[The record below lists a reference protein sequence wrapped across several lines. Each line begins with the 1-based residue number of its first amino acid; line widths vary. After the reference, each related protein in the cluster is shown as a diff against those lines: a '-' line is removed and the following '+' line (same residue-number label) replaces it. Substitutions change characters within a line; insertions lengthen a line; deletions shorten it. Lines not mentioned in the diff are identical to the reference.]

1 MKTRQNTIYPNDKT
15 NLICYLDSIFAKNMY
30 LRTSSSLG
38 EIVCQNVMHSS
49 QSRLLPIWCSQQL
62 PLVLCVISIFG
73 QKPVSRTQK
82 TLMAHIGCSLLF
94 RKFAK
99 FAAPS
104 LRKFSFLHGNFCHLG
119 CIKTLMDPHFFRSG
133 HGQIGIHLSFT
144 PNVS

>member
-1 MKTRQNTIYPNDKT
+1 MTHIHKLLN
-15 NLICYLDSIFAKNMY
+15 
-30 LRTSSSLG
+30 
-38 EIVCQNVMHSS
+38 EIEGV
-49 QSRLLPIWCSQQL
+49 
-62 PLVLCVISIFG
+62 VLCVISIFG
-73 QKPVSRTQK
+73 QKPVSPTQK

-133 HGQIGIHLSFT
+133 HGQIGIHLCLHRMCRKVCHKVFATHFRPHKPS
-144 PNVS
+144 NID